1 MVIGILI
8 ILAGIGFLLRRELVA
23 AVSPVPPS
31 IGLQNGK
38 LAPCPSSPNCVSTE
52 ATTALHQIAP
62 ILLAGTPAQA
72 QDKLLAAL
80 KALPNVTIVTNR
92 AGYIHAEFR
101 TPGMGFIDD
110 AEFVLSDGGAG
121 NSRVD
126 LRSASRLGRG
136 DMGVNRRNMEAVRTA
151 LSSK

>member
-1 MVIGILI
+1 MLIGII
-8 ILAGIGFLLRRELVA
+8 VVLAGIGFLLRRELVTA
-23 AVSPVPPS
+23 ISPVPKT

-38 LAPCPSSPNCVSTE
+38 LAPCPASPNCVSTE

-62 ILLAGTPAQA
+62 ISLVGTPAQA

-80 KALPNVTIVTNR
+80 KTLPNVNIVTNST
-92 AGYIHAEFR
+92 GYVHAEFR
-101 TPGMGFIDD
+101 TPGMGYIDD

-121 NSRVD
+121 NSRID
-126 LRSASRLGRG
+126 FRSASRLGRG
-136 DMGVNRRNMEAVRTA
+136 DMGVNRRSMEAVRAA